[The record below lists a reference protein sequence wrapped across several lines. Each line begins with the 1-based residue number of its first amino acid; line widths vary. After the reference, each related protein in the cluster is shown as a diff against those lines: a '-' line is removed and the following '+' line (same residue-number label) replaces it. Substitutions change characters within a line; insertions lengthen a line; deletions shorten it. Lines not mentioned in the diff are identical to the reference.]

1 MNALR
6 VVEKEGFLEL
16 MQGVVGKLRVKKR
29 TFFTEKLKKE
39 YSNSKTALCLALE
52 KATHIC
58 TTADMWTAHKRS
70 YLGMT
75 AHWKGEDLKRRSACL
90 AVRRVKGRHTF
101 DVIASAINEIHKEF
115 KIQGKVNVMITDS
128 GSNFLKAFKIFGEN
142 ELTEE
147 PENLQ
152 FEEDE
157 DYEEDEDG
165 VVYLDLDN
173 IFQEHYGQTSLAQ
186 EEMVENEN
194 EDSDTE
200 ITDEPQE
207 QIKLPYHVK
216 CPCHLLNLIATTDI
230 SKITNPSFKKLKKQV
245 DRKLQKIWNKQS
257 RSSLA
262 SDFIKEKLGLLFILH
277 NQTRWNS
284 FYNALNCVQKFSK
297 TKTKELDETFRHF
310 AVNPLTQSEKEFIAE
325 YVRIMEPFTEA
336 LDVLQSEENMSI
348 GCVIPTIKLL
358 IEKMEEFGTDP
369 TIIHCGPLVSAV
381 LLGLQTRF
389 ERLLTEHHLIIA
401 SISDPMFKMIW
412 VDDIRQAEYTS
423 LLKGAVRRFKD
434 SQPQ

>member
-1 MNALR
+1 MRIL
-6 VVEKEGFLEL
+6 
-16 MQGVVGKLRVKKR
+16 
-29 TFFTEKLKKE
+29 T
-39 YSNSKTALCLALE
+39 
-52 KATHIC
+52 
-58 TTADMWTAHKRS
+58 
-70 YLGMT
+70 
-75 AHWKGEDLKRRSACL
+75 RRL
-90 AVRRVKGRHTF
+90 
-101 DVIASAINEIHKEF
+101 
-115 KIQGKVNVMITDS
+115 
-128 GSNFLKAFKIFGEN
+128 
-142 ELTEE
+142 LT
-147 PENLQ
+147 NRKNRL
-152 FEEDE
+152 
-157 DYEEDEDG
+157 
-165 VVYLDLDN
+165 
-173 IFQEHYGQTSLAQ
+173 
-186 EEMVENEN
+186 
-194 EDSDTE
+194 
-200 ITDEPQE
+200 
-207 QIKLPYHVK
+207 LPYHVK

-284 FYNALNCVQKFSK
+284 FYDALNCVQKFSK

-401 SISDPMFKMIW
+401 SISDPIN
-412 VDDIRQAEYTS
+412 V
-423 LLKGAVRRFKD
+423 
-434 SQPQ
+434 